1 MVGCQGKGA
10 GWTDDATRM
19 YSPWRHKIFLCLCD
33 VNDQNLCMWC
43 FRAHVWWFKCHF
55 RHWYS
60 SKHVS
65 NPPKV
70 GRGDHA
76 LLQGTVIK
84 FWQFVYFRCEITV
97 QTSCD
102 DESST
107 NLPLACIHNQI
118 TAWCFH
124 YEMLHQS
131 TLMFLTTCPCRSNK
145 FISGGFNPSNKY
157 MSTWKSPQFSGENS
171 KNIWNHHLVNID
183 TRNDGLE
190 KADSFKIWP
199 FLVGFGRFSCEPHR
213 FQAEP
218 SCLKDHLEETSRN
231 SVVFFARIL
240 FQKGVPPSIAFCKY
254 IDMGVSENSGTPKS
268 SILIGFSIINH
279 PFWGTPIFGNTHIA
293 F

>member
-157 MSTWKSPQFSGENS
+157 MSTWKSS
-171 KNIWNHHLVNID
+171 
-183 TRNDGLE
+183 
-190 KADSFKIWP
+190 
-199 FLVGFGRFSCEPHR
+199 
-213 FQAEP
+213 
-218 SCLKDHLEETSRN
+218 
-231 SVVFFARIL
+231 
-240 FQKGVPPSIAFCKY
+240 
-254 IDMGVSENSGTPKS
+254 
-268 SILIGFSIINH
+268 
-279 PFWGTPIFGNTHIA
+279 PIFGPPSQYWYPKWW
-293 F
+293 FGKSWLL

>member
-1 MVGCQGKGA
+1 MSRERCWMN
-10 GWTDDATRM
+10 GWCYQDVFALKAQD
-19 YSPWRHKIFLCLCD
+19 FLCLCD

-55 RHWYS
+55 RHWYP

-70 GRGDHA
+70 GRGDHV

-84 FWQFVYFRCEITV
+84 FWTFVYFRCEITV

-145 FISGGFNPSNKY
+145 FISGGFSPSNKY
-157 MSTWKSPQFSGENS
+157 MSTWKSSPIFGVKIP
-171 KNIWNHHLVNID
+171 KNIWNHHL
-183 TRNDGLE
+183 
-190 KADSFKIWP
+190 
-199 FLVGFGRFSCEPHR
+199 
-213 FQAEP
+213 
-218 SCLKDHLEETSRN
+218 
-231 SVVFFARIL
+231 
-240 FQKGVPPSIAFCKY
+240 
-254 IDMGVSENSGTPKS
+254 
-268 SILIGFSIINH
+268 
-279 PFWGTPIFGNTHIA
+279 
-293 F
+293 